1 MRSDRSTTEPEIVGS
16 ERLDNGI
23 VVTFRDG
30 RTLFYPAALL
40 ETISSQAEDHTDLDG
55 SDAGRRINS

>member
-1 MRSDRSTTEPEIVGS
+1 MQEDSAEPEIVGS

-30 RTLFYPAALL
+30 RSVFYSAALL
-40 ETISSQAEDHTDLDG
+40 HLISAQAEDQTDIDRE
-55 SDAGRRINS
+55 DAG

>member
-1 MRSDRSTTEPEIVGS
+1 MRSTRTSTEPEIVGS

-40 ETISSQAEDHTDLDG
+40 ETIASQAEDHTDIDGNNDG
-55 SDAGRRINS
+55 SS

>member
-1 MRSDRSTTEPEIVGS
+1 MKRSESSTEPEIVGS

-30 RTLFYPAALL
+30 RTLFYSAALL
-40 ETISSQAEDHTDLDG
+40 ETISSEAEDHTDVDDD
-55 SDAGRRINS
+55 DAGK

>member
-1 MRSDRSTTEPEIVGS
+1 MQSSRSSPEPEIVGS

-30 RTLFYPAALL
+30 RTIFYSAALL
-40 ETISSQAEDHTDLDG
+40 ETISSQADDHTDINGLD
-55 SDAGRRINS
+55 AE

>member
-1 MRSDRSTTEPEIVGS
+1 MQRSESSTEPEIVGS

-30 RTLFYPAALL
+30 RTIFYSAALL
-40 ETISSQAEDHTDLDG
+40 ETIVSQAEDHTDVD
-55 SDAGRRINS
+55 DNNSGQ

>member
-1 MRSDRSTTEPEIVGS
+1 MQSTRSSTEPEIVGS

-30 RTLFYPAALL
+30 RTIFYSAALL
-40 ETISSQAEDHTDLDG
+40 ETITSQAEDHTDVDG
-55 SDAGRRINS
+55 DFTGNR

>member
-1 MRSDRSTTEPEIVGS
+1 MWSNRTNPEPEIVGS

-30 RTLFYPAALL
+30 RTIFYSAALL
-40 ETISSQAEDHTDLDG
+40 ETITSQAEDHTDVDG
-55 SDAGRRINS
+55 DNMARS